1 MHTITTPSRMREWA
15 SKERQ
20 DRHTIGLVPTM
31 GALHAGHL
39 ALIAAARSM
48 TDLVVVSIFVNP
60 LQFDGQ
66 FDLDSYPRPIGDDI
80 EVCEST
86 GVDVVYAPTAASMYP
101 QGFQTRVLPG
111 PLAEV
116 MEGATRSG
124 HFEGV
129 TTVVTKLFNAV
140 QPDRAFFGEKDYQQL
155 AIVRQMTSDLDL
167 GIEIVGHPTVREPD
181 GLAESSRNVRL
192 STHQRRAAICL
203 PRALDAAVALANQR
217 QSAVPDMIEA
227 AGHII
232 AAEPEARLDYISV
245 FDAATLH
252 PVADLAN
259 DQRRAGRVRIGCAVL
274 FGEVRLIDNRDLFS
288 D

>member
-1 MHTITTPSRMREWA
+1 
-15 SKERQ
+15 
-20 DRHTIGLVPTM
+20 M

-39 ALIAAARSM
+39 ALIAAAKAAS
-48 TDLVVVSIFVNP
+48 DLVVVSIFVNP

-66 FDLDSYPRPIGDDI
+66 HDLDSYPRPVEDDI
-80 EVCEST
+80 GVCT
-86 GVDVVYAPTAASMYP
+86 AAGVDVVYAPTSASMYP
-101 QGFQTRVLPG
+101 HGFQTRVVPG

-155 AIVRQMTSDLDL
+155 AIVRQMTADLDL
-167 GIEIVGHPTVREPD
+167 GIEILGHPTIREPD
-181 GLAESSRNVRL
+181 GLARSSRNVQL
-192 STHQRRAAICL
+192 STHQRKAANCL
-203 PRALDAAVALANQR
+203 ARALDAAVALANQ
-217 QSAVPDMIEA
+217 QHSAVPDMIEA
-227 AGHII
+227 AGHVIS
-232 AAEPEARLDYISV
+232 AEPEARLVYVSV
-245 FDAATLH
+245 FDATTLQ
-252 PVADLAN
+252 PVVDLTN

-274 FGEVRLIDNRDLFS
+274 FGDVRLIDNRDLFS